1 MRFLSKALVVS
12 LPRDPA
18 IWKAFVKTEKVQ
30 ELMQSH
36 NRKLPQLEADN
47 GEAFRIDYRQD
58 ETDPF
63 DKMFK
68 TCMVLTILV
77 LALVVVKRGLV
88 VT

>member
-18 IWKAFVKTEKVQ
+18 IWKAFVKNEKVQ

-36 NRKLPQLEADN
+36 NRMLPQLEDN
-47 GEAFRIDYRQD
+47 GEAFEIGYWQE
-58 ETDPF
+58 ETVIHF